1 MSISFR
7 ALATVAHL
15 VPRGDPTVSR
25 AVAWHVATRAARR
38 CRSMPRVR
46 APDRLSSSLVRPED
60 IAFAPDAFTVPS
72 HRAPVRV
79 TWLGTAGFSIE
90 HDGYAVLIDPYL
102 TRASLLRCLRGG
114 LVTDASLVS
123 LHTPRAHAIVAGHTH
138 FDHALDV
145 PAIANA
151 TGATVYGSRSCAHLC
166 RAAQVDD
173 ARVVD
178 VESRLKG
185 GRFEAEVGPFSLRF
199 VPSVHSA
206 FALGRVPFPGEIS
219 DCAELPLGVTGYRCG
234 AVFSVD
240 VRVAG
245 KRIYHLGSADL
256 VDANPEAGAD
266 LLLCCVAGWT
276 TTARFAPRVMGA
288 LRPGAVLLSHWDD
301 FFSPLAAGARQ
312 LPAMK
317 MPKLVDAL
325 TREDPSVRV
334 GTVPILGS
342 VAL

>member
-1 MSISFR
+1 M
-7 ALATVAHL
+7 
-15 VPRGDPTVSR
+15 PRCIEQVSR
-25 AVAWHVATRAARR
+25 GQAWRGATRAVGR
-38 CRSMPRVR
+38 CRRVSR
-46 APDRLSSSLVRPED
+46 VGARDRLSSSPVRPED
-60 IAFAPDAFTVPS
+60 IAFAPDAFTVPT
-72 HRAPVRV
+72 HRAAVRV

-90 HDGYAVLIDPYL
+90 HEGYVVLIDPYL

-114 LVTDASLVS
+114 LVTDASLVAA
-123 LHTPRAHAIVAGHTH
+123 HAPKAHAIVAGHTH
-138 FDHALDV
+138 FDHALDI
-145 PAIANA
+145 PAIARA

-166 RAAQVDD
+166 RAARVDD

-185 GRFEAEVGPFSLRF
+185 GAFEAEVGPFSLRF

-206 FALGRVPFPGEIS
+206 FALGRVPFPGEIA

-245 KRIYHLGSADL
+245 RRIYHLGSADL

-301 FFSPLAAGARQ
+301 FFSPLSAGAKP

-317 MPKLVDAL
+317 MPKLVELL

-342 VAL
+342 VVL